1 MKHYLFIAALAL
13 CTSCVQKKSEKVEQ
27 TEEERYSIVY
37 NGEKYGIYDNAADS
51 LVTALKYD
59 TIVYRKTTMMQDI
72 EVVQWDYMIDGHI
85 GMLSVTPE
93 TNDRMEFTLPN

>member
-27 TEEERYSIVY
+27 TEKERYSIVY
-37 NGEKYGIYDNAADS
+37 NGKKYGIYDNVADS

-59 TIVYRKTTMMQDI
+59 TIVYRKTTMVQDI
-72 EVVQWDYMIDGHI
+72 EVVQWDYMIDGRI

-93 TNDRMEFTLPN
+93 TNDRMEITMPN